1 MGTTGVYKTSKGF
14 RWHLTYEG
22 KRFNGTATTSKEA
35 EQQRAQKLSELSRGL
50 TAQPTKITFGEQL
63 ETWLQEKDRSRAVR
77 TSLGYRYTAEKYISA
92 KFKALKLKDLRPAH
106 VRQLYTDLQE
116 RGVTES
122 NTLRLTHAVVHGVLE
137 MALKDELIARNPAA
151 GQKPQVTSKDTADD
165 ELQVFSPEEASRFA
179 TACDDSPW
187 GMVFKFMLL
196 TGVRR
201 GEACGLA
208 WEYVFLDAK
217 APYVRIEQALHC
229 AGGEKLLTRPKTKT
243 SRRTLYLSPDA
254 VAVLQEA
261 KRRQEA
267 IRQKLGDKAFHN
279 DFVFTSAKNGDSLG
293 PDNLK
298 NHMNRL
304 CKAADVPRIRIH
316 DLRHTFASLALRA
329 GTRVEVLSKQLG
341 HASPMMTLNVYRH
354 VYQEEMQQTAIPASV
369 LFGQAG

>member
-1 MGTTGVYKTSKGF
+1 M
-14 RWHLTYEG
+14 HEG
-22 KRFNGTATTSKEA
+22 QRHHGTADSSKEA
-35 EQQRAQKLSELSRGL
+35 QQQRAQKLSELSRGL
-50 TAQPTKITFGEQL
+50 TVQPTRITFGEQL
-63 ETWLQEKDRSRAVR
+63 ETWLQEKDRSRAIR
-77 TSLGYRYTAEKYISA
+77 TSLGYRYSAEKYISA

-137 MALKDELIARNPAA
+137 MALKDELITCNPAA
-151 GQKPQVTSKDTADD
+151 GQKLQVTSKDTADD
-165 ELQVFSPEEASRFA
+165 DLQVFSPEEASRFA

-243 SRRTLYLSPDA
+243 SRRTLYLSPDV

-267 IRQKLGDKAFHN
+267 VRQKLGDKAFRN
-279 DFVFTSAKNGDSLG
+279 DFVFTSVKNGDSLG

-369 LFGQAG
+369 LFGETA